1 MIIEHY
7 GIKIDTGPFQFG
19 NEHDIM
25 IRDEMVKLN
34 NLLRPMK
41 VTPPRQDE
49 KVKEIMRRI
58 QGIVEMKQKSL

>member
-25 IRDEMVKLN
+25 IRDEMAKLN

-41 VTPPRQDE
+41 VPPTKLDQ
-49 KVKEIMRRI
+49 KVKEVMRRI
-58 QGIVEMKQKSL
+58 EGLVEMKKKSL